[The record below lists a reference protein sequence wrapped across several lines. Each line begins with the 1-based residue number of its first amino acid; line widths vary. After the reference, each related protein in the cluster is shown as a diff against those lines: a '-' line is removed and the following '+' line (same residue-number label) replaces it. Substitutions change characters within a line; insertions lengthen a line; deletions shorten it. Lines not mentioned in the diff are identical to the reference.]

1 MTKLKNQ
8 KVSFKEYQKK
18 AKELSDKYPAWKR
31 ILDYSVSELKEKT
44 STQENFV
51 PFN

>member
-8 KVSFKEYQKK
+8 KVSFEEYQER

-44 STQENFV
+44 FRQENFV
-51 PFN
+51 QFN

>member
-8 KVSFKEYQKK
+8 KVFFEEYQKR
-18 AKELSDKYPAWKR
+18 AKELSDKYPTWKR

-51 PFN
+51 LFN